1 MQAVATATA
10 EPASRW
16 PLILAAVGAAVL
28 GIALLLWQRHNA
40 SRGCRSCL
48 FPKADMI
55 GELCKRSR
63 TRLAATPGLLA
74 AVLLFVQAALVAPLA
89 FRYGPTVD
97 EPGHFAAGLS
107 VVSFG
112 RFDLYPVNPPLV
124 KSLAA
129 LPVRAA
135 GVEADWSF
143 WTVRSPETR
152 QEWSIGAEIMRLNGE
167 RTPWLFALARLAVLP
182 LILAGGAVCYL
193 WGRDL
198 TGPAAGLLAQT
209 LYTFCPNMI
218 GNGAL
223 ITPDA
228 AAASL
233 GLVAAYAFWRWS
245 ERPTWPRSFTS
256 GVTLGIVLL
265 TKFTWLILVPL
276 WPTLWLLRRSLKP
289 REEERP
295 SFVAELRQLAT
306 MLSLA
311 LLLVHSGY
319 GFDRPLWRLSEP
331 TFVSIALAGDDSPA
345 NGGNGGNRFRG
356 SWLGELPVP
365 LPQML
370 VRGVDLQ
377 KLDFDEGR
385 QSYMAGEWR
394 FGGWHEFYLYA
405 ALVKVP
411 LGTLALIL
419 IAFFA
424 PPRGALIR
432 WLIVVAPGLAV
443 FVLVSS
449 ETGFTRFFRYVLPS
463 LPFAF
468 VWAGQCVL
476 LASRWPGKLLVGG
489 CLAAT
494 VASSLWVWPHSLS
507 YFNEAAGGPAN
518 GWKHLLDANI
528 DWGQDLPR
536 LADWQRRHP
545 EATPFTLETYSQLT
559 PEIHGLTY
567 ERATSWRRPGWYA
580 VSISKLHEPDGP
592 CEWLKDYEPVAR
604 IGYSMLIYYV
614 PPDDRPT
621 TVPQQE

>member
-1 MQAVATATA
+1 MAGDLFT
-10 EPASRW
+10 RHR
-16 PLILAAVGAAVL
+16 PLLTTKPHPV
-28 GIALLLWQRHNA
+28 
-40 SRGCRSCL
+40 
-48 FPKADMI
+48 
-55 GELCKRSR
+55 
-63 TRLAATPGLLA
+63 A
-74 AVLLFVQAALVAPLA
+74 AVLLLVQAALVAPLA
-89 FRYGPTVD
+89 FQYGPAVD
-97 EPGHFAAGLS
+97 EPAHFAAGLS

-129 LPVRAA
+129 LPVLAA
-135 GVEADWSF
+135 GVETDWSS
-143 WTVRSPETR
+143 WTFRSPETR
-152 QEWSIGAEIMRLNGE
+152 REWSIGADLMRLNGE

-182 LILAGGAVCYL
+182 LILAGGVVCYL

-198 TGPAAGLLAQT
+198 TGPPAGLLAQS

-245 ERPTWPRSFTS
+245 EQATWTRSFTA
-256 GVTLGIVLL
+256 GVALGIVLL

-276 WPTLWLLRRSLKP
+276 WPTLWLLRRGLKP
-289 REEERP
+289 REEQRP
-295 SFVAELRQLAT
+295 SFLTETGQLMAI
-306 MLSLA
+306 LSLA
-311 LLLVHSGY
+311 LLVVHAGY
-319 GFDRPLWRLSEP
+319 GFDRPLWRLGEP

-345 NGGNGGNRFRG
+345 KAGIGGNRFRG
-356 SWLGELPVP
+356 SWAGELPVP

-370 VRGVDLQ
+370 VHGVDLQ

-385 QSYMAGEWR
+385 RSYMAGEWR

-405 ALVKVP
+405 ALVKIP

-419 IAFFA
+419 MAFFA

-432 WLIVVAPGLAV
+432 WLVVVAPGLAV

-449 ETGFTRFFRYVLPS
+449 ETGFTRFFRYALPA

-468 VWAGQCVL
+468 VWAGQCVF
-476 LASRWPGKLLVGG
+476 LASRLPGKLLVGG

-494 VASSLWVWPHSLS
+494 IASSLWVWPHSLS
-507 YFNEAAGGPAN
+507 YFNESAGGPAN

-545 EATPFTLETYSQLT
+545 EATPLTLETYSQLT
-559 PEIHGLTY
+559 PEIHGLKY
-567 ERATSWRRPGWYA
+567 EMATSRRIPGWYA
-580 VSISKLHEPDGP
+580 VSIAKLHEPGGP
-592 CEWLKDYEPVAR
+592 CAWLKEHEPVAR
-604 IGYSMLIYYV
+604 VGYSMLIYHV
-614 PPDDRPT
+614 PTDGASINNH
-621 TVPQQE
+621 